1 MSKLRLYLQLIRFD
15 RPIGTLLLLWP
26 TWWALWLAADGMPS
40 WKNLLIF
47 SAGVFLMRSA
57 GCAINDYADRHFDH
71 QVERT
76 KHRPL
81 TVGALAPAEALAVA
95 AVLSLLAF
103 GLVLLTNPLTIA
115 LSVGAVLLAAVYPF
129 MKRHTSLPQ
138 VVLGAAFAWSVPMAF
153 AAESGNVPPAAWL
166 VYTAVVLWT
175 VAYDTFYAM
184 VDRRDD
190 IKAGIR
196 STAILFGDL
205 DRAITA
211 TLQGLVIMALVLTG
225 IRFGLGVC
233 WYLGVLVAA
242 LLFAWQ
248 QWLIRERE
256 PQACFRA
263 FLNNH
268 WAGMAVFA
276 GLFLTKLFE
285 AGLFVQH

>member
-1 MSKLRLYLQLIRFD
+1 MMPLRHKLALYLQLIRFN

-26 TWWALWLAADGMPS
+26 TYWALWLAADGMPS

-47 SAGVFLMRSA
+47 TAGVVLMRSA

-76 KHRPL
+76 QYRPL
-81 TVGALAPAEALAVA
+81 TVGAISTTEALGVA
-95 AVLSLLAF
+95 AVLALIAF
-103 GLVLLTNPLTIA
+103 ALVLLTNPLTIA
-115 LSVGAVLLAAVYPF
+115 LSLAAVLLAAVYPF

-153 AAESGNVPPAAWL
+153 AAETHTVPRAAWL
-166 VYTAVVLWT
+166 IYTAVVLWT

-190 IKAGIR
+190 LKAGIR
-196 STAILFGDL
+196 STAILFGDA
-205 DRAITA
+205 DRLITGA
-211 TLQGLVIMALVLTG
+211 LQAMTILALLLGGL
-225 IRFGLGVC
+225 RFELGVY
-233 WYLGVLVAA
+233 WYLGVSVAA
-242 LLFAWQ
+242 GLFAHQ

-256 PQACFRA
+256 PAACFRA

-268 WAGMAVFA
+268 WVGAAVFV
-276 GLFLTKLFE
+276 GLVLDKAVAL
-285 AGLFVQH
+285 